1 MSLVLVDISFL
12 ESDQVDEVAKV
23 SVSAALRLDDDAMT
37 IMMMILIVI
46 LHLLAAVVAEPSEPQ
61 L

>member
-1 MSLVLVDISFL
+1 MDISFL

-37 IMMMILIVI
+37 ITMMILIVI